1 MDKQTIIDW
10 TDIFLVSIGLFVT
23 RDWKAFHEG
32 FELRQIIV
40 CLKETK
46 QESLIQHL
54 ASKLIQGLEAGMSLA
69 EQFQNYR
76 FLSEE
81 FSKIV
86 LQGEAKGS
94 LGKELILQR
103 MDKKTAFQ
111 TSSSLDAFYSAN
123 HFFLGVAALI
133 LLVYAA
139 VLLPVYGSI
148 EEVLP

>member
-86 LQGEAKGS
+86 LQER
-94 LGKELILQR
+94 QR
-103 MDKKTAFQ
+103 KFR
-111 TSSSLDAFYSAN
+111 
-123 HFFLGVAALI
+123 
-133 LLVYAA
+133 
-139 VLLPVYGSI
+139 
-148 EEVLP
+148 